1 MVLKILGGGGVQMG
15 VGSCTSGQNL
25 IFQLE
30 WLVLRE
36 AVLSK
41 GISSRF
47 TPLPF
52 LFINY
57 FHEFN
62 GSCET
67 AGSWPVE
74 HFVHL
79 RFELIT

>member
-15 VGSCTSGQNL
+15 VGSFTSGQNL

-36 AVLSK
+36 ADLSR

-52 LFINY
+52 L
-57 FHEFN
+57 
-62 GSCET
+62 
-67 AGSWPVE
+67 
-74 HFVHL
+74 
-79 RFELIT
+79 